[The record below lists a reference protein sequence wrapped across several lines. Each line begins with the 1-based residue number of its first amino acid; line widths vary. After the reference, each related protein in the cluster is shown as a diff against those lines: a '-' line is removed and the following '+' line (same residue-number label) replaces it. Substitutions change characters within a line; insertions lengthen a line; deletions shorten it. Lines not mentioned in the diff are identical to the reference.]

1 MKTIIALSYIFCLA
15 FSQDLSGSNNNNT
28 ATLCLGHH
36 AVPNGTLVKTITDDQ
51 IEVTNATELVQSS
64 STGKICNNPHRIL
77 DGRDC
82 TLIDALLGDPHC
94 DVFQDVTW
102 DLFVE
107 RSNALSNCYPYD
119 VPDYASLRSL
129 VASSGTLEFITEGF
143 TWTGVTQNGGSG
155 ACKRGPANG
164 FFSRLNWLTKSGSA
178 YPVLNVTM
186 PNNDNFDKLYIWGV
200 HHPSTNQE
208 QTNLYVQASGRVT
221 VSTRRS
227 QQTIIPNIGSRPW
240 VRGQSGRISI
250 YWTVVKP
257 GDVLVINSNG
267 NLIAPRGYFKMRA
280 GKSSIMRSDAP
291 IDTCIS
297 ECITPNGSIP
307 NDKPFQNVNK
317 ITYGAC
323 PKYVKQNTLKLATGM
338 RNVPEKQARGLFGAI
353 AGFIENGWEG
363 MIDGWYGFRHQ
374 NSEGTGQAADL
385 KSTQAAI
392 DQINGKL
399 NRVIEKTNEK
409 FHQIEKEFSE
419 VEGRI
424 QDLEKYVEDTKIDLW
439 SYNAELLVALE
450 NQHTID
456 LTDSEMNKLFEK
468 TRRQLREN
476 AEDMGNG
483 CFKIYHKCDNACID
497 SIRNG
502 TYDHDIYRDEA
513 LNNRFQIKGVELKSG
528 YKDWILWISFA
539 ISCFLLCVVLLG
551 FIMWAC
557 QRGNIRCNICI

>member
-1 MKTIIALSYIFCLA
+1 MKTIIAFSCILGLIFAQKLP
-15 FSQDLSGSNNNNT
+15 GSDNSM

-64 STGKICNNPHRIL
+64 STGRICNSPHQIL
-77 DGRDC
+77 DGKNC

-94 DVFQDVTW
+94 DDFQNKKW

-107 RSNALSNCYPYD
+107 RSTAYSNCYPYY
-119 VPDYASLRSL
+119 VPDYATLRSL
-129 VASSGTLEFITEGF
+129 IAASGNLEFTQESF
-143 TWTGVTQNGGSG
+143 NWTGVAQDGSSY
-155 ACKRGPANG
+155 ACRRGSVNS
-164 FFSRLNWLTKSGSA
+164 FFSRLNWLYNLNYK
-178 YPVLNVTM
+178 YPEQNVTM
-186 PNNDNFDKLYIWGV
+186 PNNDKFDKLYIWGV
-200 HHPSTNQE
+200 HHPGTDKD
-208 QTNLYVQASGRVT
+208 QTNLYVQASGRVI
-221 VSTRRS
+221 VSTKRS
-227 QQTIIPNIGSRPW
+227 QQTVIPNIGSRPW
-240 VRGQSGRISI
+240 VRGVSSIISI
-250 YWTVVKP
+250 YWTIVKP
-257 GDVLVINSNG
+257 GDMLLINSTG
-267 NLIAPRGYFKMRA
+267 NLIAPRGYFKIQS
-280 GKSSIMRSDAP
+280 GKSSIMRSDAH
-291 IDTCIS
+291 IDECNS
-297 ECITPNGSIP
+297 ECVTPNGSIP

-323 PKYVKQNTLKLATGM
+323 PRYIKQNTLKLATGM
-338 RNVPEKQARGLFGAI
+338 RNVPEKQTRGIFGAI

-363 MIDGWYGFRHQ
+363 MVDGWYGFRHQ

-392 DQINGKL
+392 NQITGKL
-399 NRVIEKTNEK
+399 NRVIKKTNEK

-456 LTDSEMNKLFEK
+456 LTDSEMSKLFER

-483 CFKIYHKCDNACID
+483 CFKIYHKCDNTCIG

-502 TYDHDIYRDEA
+502 TYDHDIYRNEA
-513 LNNRFQIKGVELKSG
+513 LNNRFQIKGVQLKSG

-557 QRGNIRCNICI
+557 QKGNIRCNICI

>member
-1 MKTIIALSYIFCLA
+1 MKTIITFSCILCLIFAQKLP
-15 FSQDLSGSNNNNT
+15 GSDNSM

-64 STGKICNNPHRIL
+64 STGRICNSPHQIL
-77 DGRDC
+77 DGKNC

-94 DVFQDVTW
+94 DDFQNKKW

-107 RSNALSNCYPYD
+107 RSTAYSNCYPYY
-119 VPDYASLRSL
+119 VPDYATLRSL
-129 VASSGTLEFITEGF
+129 IASSGNLEFTQESFNWTE
-143 TWTGVTQNGGSG
+143 VAQDGSSY
-155 ACKRGPANG
+155 ACRRGSVNS
-164 FFSRLNWLTKSGSA
+164 FFSRLNWLYNLNYK
-178 YPVLNVTM
+178 YPEQNVTM
-186 PNNDNFDKLYIWGV
+186 PNNDKFDKLYIWGV
-200 HHPSTNQE
+200 HHPGTDKD
-208 QTNLYVQASGRVT
+208 QTNLYVQASGRVI
-221 VSTRRS
+221 VSTKRS
-227 QQTIIPNIGSRPW
+227 QQTVIPNIGSRPW
-240 VRGQSGRISI
+240 VRGVSSIISI
-250 YWTVVKP
+250 YWTIVKP
-257 GDVLVINSNG
+257 GDILLINSTG
-267 NLIAPRGYFKMRA
+267 NLIAPRGYFKIQS
-280 GKSSIMRSDAP
+280 GKSSIMRSDAH
-291 IDTCIS
+291 IDECNS

-323 PKYVKQNTLKLATGM
+323 PRYVKQNTLKLATGM
-338 RNVPEKQARGLFGAI
+338 RNVPEKQTRGIFGAI

-363 MIDGWYGFRHQ
+363 MVDGWYGFRHQ

-392 DQINGKL
+392 NQITGKL
-399 NRVIEKTNEK
+399 NRVIKKTNEK

-456 LTDSEMNKLFEK
+456 LTDSEMSKLFER

-483 CFKIYHKCDNACID
+483 CFKIYHKCDNACIG

-502 TYDHDIYRDEA
+502 TYDHDIYRNEA
-513 LNNRFQIKGVELKSG
+513 LNNRFQIKGVQLKSG

-557 QRGNIRCNICI
+557 QKGNIRCNICI

>member
-1 MKTIIALSYIFCLA
+1 MKTIIAFSCILCLIFAQKLP
-15 FSQDLSGSNNNNT
+15 GSDNST

-64 STGKICNNPHRIL
+64 STGRICNSPHQIL
-77 DGRDC
+77 DGKNC
-82 TLIDALLGDPHC
+82 TLIDALLGDPNC
-94 DVFQDVTW
+94 DEFQNKEW

-107 RSNALSNCYPYD
+107 RSTAYSNCYPYY

-129 VASSGTLEFITEGF
+129 IASSGTLKF
-143 TWTGVTQNGGSG
+143 TPESFNWTGVAQDGSSY
-155 ACKRGPANG
+155 ACRRKSVNS
-164 FFSRLNWLTKSGSA
+164 FFSRLNWLYNLNYK
-178 YPVLNVTM
+178 YPALNVTM
-186 PNNDNFDKLYIWGV
+186 PNNGKFDKLYIWGV
-200 HHPSTNQE
+200 HHPGTDKD
-208 QTNLYVQASGRVT
+208 QTNLYIQASGRVT
-221 VSTRRS
+221 VSTKRS

-240 VRGQSGRISI
+240 VRGVSSIISI
-250 YWTVVKP
+250 YWTIVKP
-257 GDVLVINSNG
+257 GDILLINSTG
-267 NLIAPRGYFKMRA
+267 NLIAPRGYFKIQS

-291 IDTCIS
+291 IGNCNS

-307 NDKPFQNVNK
+307 NDKPFQNVNR

-323 PKYVKQNTLKLATGM
+323 PRYVKQNTLKLATGM
-338 RNVPEKQARGLFGAI
+338 RNVPEKQTRGIFGAI

-363 MIDGWYGFRHQ
+363 MVDGWYGFRHQ
-374 NSEGTGQAADL
+374 NAEGTGQAADI

-392 DQINGKL
+392 NQITGKL
-399 NRVIEKTNEK
+399 NRVIKKTNEK

-424 QDLEKYVEDTKIDLW
+424 QDLEKYVEDTKVDLW

-456 LTDSEMNKLFEK
+456 LTDSEMNKLFER
-468 TRRQLREN
+468 TRKQLREN

-483 CFKIYHKCDNACID
+483 CFKIYHKCDNACIG

-502 TYDHDIYRDEA
+502 TYDHDVYRDEA
-513 LNNRFQIKGVELKSG
+513 LNNRFQIKGIQLKSG

-557 QRGNIRCNICI
+557 QKGNIRCNICI

>member
-1 MKTIIALSYIFCLA
+1 MKTIIAFSCILCLIFAQKLP
-15 FSQDLSGSNNNNT
+15 GSDNSM

-64 STGKICNNPHRIL
+64 STGRICNSPHQIL
-77 DGRDC
+77 DGKNC

-94 DVFQDVTW
+94 DDFQNKKW

-107 RSNALSNCYPYD
+107 RSTAYSNCYPYY
-119 VPDYASLRSL
+119 VPDYATLRSL
-129 VASSGTLEFITEGF
+129 VASSGNLEFTQESF
-143 TWTGVTQNGGSG
+143 NWTGVAQDGSSY
-155 ACKRGPANG
+155 ACRRGSVNS
-164 FFSRLNWLTKSGSA
+164 FFSRLNWLYNLNYK
-178 YPVLNVTM
+178 YPEQNVTM
-186 PNNDNFDKLYIWGV
+186 PNNDKFDKLYIWGV
-200 HHPSTNQE
+200 HHPGTDKD
-208 QTNLYVQASGRVT
+208 QTNLYVQASGRVI
-221 VSTRRS
+221 VSTKRS
-227 QQTIIPNIGSRPW
+227 QQTVIPNIGSRPW
-240 VRGQSGRISI
+240 VRGVSSIISI
-250 YWTVVKP
+250 YWTIVKP
-257 GDVLVINSNG
+257 GDILLINSTG
-267 NLIAPRGYFKMRA
+267 NLIAPRGYFKIQS
-280 GKSSIMRSDAP
+280 GKSSIMRSDAH
-291 IDTCIS
+291 IDECNS
-297 ECITPNGSIP
+297 ECITPNGSIS

-323 PKYVKQNTLKLATGM
+323 PRYVKQNTLKLATGM
-338 RNVPEKQARGLFGAI
+338 RNVPEKQTRGIFGAI

-363 MIDGWYGFRHQ
+363 MVDGWYGFRHQ

-385 KSTQAAI
+385 ISTQAAI
-392 DQINGKL
+392 NQITGKL
-399 NRVIEKTNEK
+399 NRVIKKTNEK

-456 LTDSEMNKLFEK
+456 LTDSEMSKLFER

-483 CFKIYHKCDNACID
+483 CFKIYHKCDNACIG

-502 TYDHDIYRDEA
+502 TYDHDIYRNEA
-513 LNNRFQIKGVELKSG
+513 LTNRFQIKGVQLKSG

-557 QRGNIRCNICI
+557 QKGNIRCNICI

>member
-1 MKTIIALSYIFCLA
+1 MKTIIAFSCILCLIFAQKLP
-15 FSQDLSGSNNNNT
+15 GSDNSM

-36 AVPNGTLVKTITDDQ
+36 AVSNGTLVKTITDDQ

-64 STGKICNNPHRIL
+64 STGRICNSPHQIL
-77 DGRDC
+77 DGKNC

-94 DVFQDVTW
+94 DDFQNKKW

-107 RSNALSNCYPYD
+107 RSTAYSSCYPYY
-119 VPDYASLRSL
+119 VPDYATLRSL
-129 VASSGTLEFITEGF
+129 VASSGNLEFTQESF
-143 TWTGVTQNGGSG
+143 NWTGITQDGSSQACRRGSG
-155 ACKRGPANG
+155 NS
-164 FFSRLNWLTKSGSA
+164 FFSRLNWLHKLNYK
-178 YPVLNVTM
+178 YPEQNVTM
-186 PNNDNFDKLYIWGV
+186 PNNDKFDKLYIWGV
-200 HHPSTNQE
+200 HHPGTDSD
-208 QTNLYVQASGRVT
+208 QTSLYVQASGRVI
-221 VSTRRS
+221 VSTKRS
-227 QQTIIPNIGSRPW
+227 QQTVTPNIGSRPW
-240 VRGQSGRISI
+240 VRGVSSIISI
-250 YWTVVKP
+250 YWTIVKP
-257 GDVLVINSNG
+257 GDILLINSTG
-267 NLIAPRGYFKMRA
+267 NLIAPRGYFKIQN
-280 GKSSIMRSDAP
+280 GKSSIMRSDAH
-291 IDTCIS
+291 IDECNS
-297 ECITPNGSIP
+297 ECITPNGSIS

-323 PKYVKQNTLKLATGM
+323 PRYIKQNTLKLATGM
-338 RNVPEKQARGLFGAI
+338 RNVPEKQNRGIFGAI

-392 DQINGKL
+392 NQITGKL
-399 NRVIEKTNEK
+399 NRVIKKTNEK

-456 LTDSEMNKLFEK
+456 LTDSEMSKLFER

-483 CFKIYHKCDNACID
+483 CFKIYHKCDNACIG

-502 TYDHDIYRDEA
+502 TYDHDIYRNEA
-513 LNNRFQIKGVELKSG
+513 LNNRFQIKGVQLKSG

-557 QRGNIRCNICI
+557 QKGNIRCNICI

>member
-1 MKTIIALSYIFCLA
+1 MKTIIAFSCILCLIIA
-15 FSQDLSGSNNNNT
+15 QKLPGSDNSM

-64 STGKICNNPHRIL
+64 STGRICNSPHQIL
-77 DGRDC
+77 DGKDC

-94 DVFQDVTW
+94 DDFQNKEW

-107 RSNALSNCYPYD
+107 RSTAYSSCYPYY
-119 VPDYASLRSL
+119 VPDYATLRSL
-129 VASSGTLEFITEGF
+129 VASSGNLEFTQEVF
-143 TWTGVTQNGGSG
+143 NWTGVAQDGSSYS
-155 ACKRGPANG
+155 CRRGSVNS
-164 FFSRLNWLTKSGSA
+164 FFSRLNWLYHLNYK
-178 YPVLNVTM
+178 YPEQNVTM
-186 PNNDNFDKLYIWGV
+186 PNNEKFDKLYIWGV
-200 HHPSTNQE
+200 HHPGTDKD
-208 QTNLYVQASGRVT
+208 QTNLYVQASGRVI

-227 QQTIIPNIGSRPW
+227 QQTVIPNIGSRPW
-240 VRGQSGRISI
+240 VRGVSSIISI
-250 YWTVVKP
+250 YWTIVKP
-257 GDVLVINSNG
+257 GDILLINSTG
-267 NLIAPRGYFKMRA
+267 NLIAPRGYFKIQS
-280 GKSSIMRSDAP
+280 GKSSIMRSDAH
-291 IDTCIS
+291 IDECNS
-297 ECITPNGSIP
+297 ECITPNGSIS

-323 PKYVKQNTLKLATGM
+323 PRYVKQNTLKLATGM
-338 RNVPEKQARGLFGAI
+338 RNVPEKQTRGIFGAI

-363 MIDGWYGFRHQ
+363 MVDGWYGFRHQ

-392 DQINGKL
+392 NQITGKL
-399 NRVIEKTNEK
+399 NRVIKKTNEK

-456 LTDSEMNKLFEK
+456 LTDSEMNKLFER

-483 CFKIYHKCDNACID
+483 CFKIYHKCDNACIG

-502 TYDHDIYRDEA
+502 TYDHDIYRNEA
-513 LNNRFQIKGVELKSG
+513 LNNRFQVKGVQLKSG

-539 ISCFLLCVVLLG
+539 ISCLLLCVVLLG

-557 QRGNIRCNICI
+557 QKGNIRCNICI

>member
-1 MKTIIALSYIFCLA
+1 MKTIIA
-15 FSQDLSGSNNNNT
+15 FSCILCQISAQKLPGSDNSM

-51 IEVTNATELVQSS
+51 IEVTNATELVQST
-64 STGKICNNPHRIL
+64 STGEICNSPYQIL
-77 DGRDC
+77 DGKNC

-94 DVFQDVTW
+94 DDFQNKKW

-107 RSNALSNCYPYD
+107 RSTAYSNCYPYY

-129 VASSGTLEFITEGF
+129 VASSGTLEFTQESF
-143 TWTGVTQNGGSG
+143 NWTGVAQDGSSYS
-155 ACKRGPANG
+155 CRRESDNS
-164 FFSRLNWLTKSGSA
+164 FFSRLNWLYNLNYK
-178 YPVLNVTM
+178 YPALNVTM

-200 HHPSTNQE
+200 HHPGTDKD
-208 QTNLYVQASGRVT
+208 QTNLYIQASGRVT
-221 VSTRRS
+221 VSTKRS
-227 QQTIIPNIGSRPW
+227 QQTVIPNIGSRPW
-240 VRGQSGRISI
+240 VRGVSSIISI
-250 YWTVVKP
+250 YWTIVKP
-257 GDVLVINSNG
+257 GDILLINSTG
-267 NLIAPRGYFKMRA
+267 NLIAPRGYFKIQS

-291 IDTCIS
+291 IGNCNS

-307 NDKPFQNVNK
+307 NDKPFQNVNR

-323 PKYVKQNTLKLATGM
+323 PRYVKQNTLKLATGM
-338 RNVPEKQARGLFGAI
+338 RNVPEKQTRGIFGAI

-363 MIDGWYGFRHQ
+363 MVDGWYGFRHQ

-392 DQINGKL
+392 NQITGKL
-399 NRVIEKTNEK
+399 NRVIKKTNEK

-456 LTDSEMNKLFEK
+456 LTDSEMNKLFER
-468 TRRQLREN
+468 TRKQLREN

-483 CFKIYHKCDNACID
+483 CFKIYHKCDNACIG

-502 TYDHDIYRDEA
+502 TYDHDVYRDEA
-513 LNNRFQIKGVELKSG
+513 LNNRFQIKGVQLKLG

-539 ISCFLLCVVLLG
+539 ISCFLLCAVLLG

-557 QRGNIRCNICI
+557 QKGNIRCNICV

>member
-1 MKTIIALSYIFCLA
+1 MKTIIAFSCILCLIFAQKLP
-15 FSQDLSGSNNNNT
+15 GSDNSM

-64 STGKICNNPHRIL
+64 STGRICNSPHQIL
-77 DGRDC
+77 DGKNC

-94 DVFQDVTW
+94 DDFQNKEW

-107 RSNALSNCYPYD
+107 RSTAYSNCYPYY
-119 VPDYASLRSL
+119 VPDYATLRSL
-129 VASSGTLEFITEGF
+129 VASSGNLEFTQESF
-143 TWTGVTQNGGSG
+143 NWTGVAQDGSSY
-155 ACKRGPANG
+155 ACRRGSVNS
-164 FFSRLNWLTKSGSA
+164 FFSRLNWLYNLNYK
-178 YPVLNVTM
+178 YPEQNVTM
-186 PNNDNFDKLYIWGV
+186 PNNDKFDKLYIWGV
-200 HHPSTNQE
+200 HHPVTDKD
-208 QTNLYVQASGRVT
+208 QTKLYVQASGRVI
-221 VSTRRS
+221 VSTKRS
-227 QQTIIPNIGSRPW
+227 QQTVIPNIGSRPW
-240 VRGQSGRISI
+240 VRGVSSIISI
-250 YWTVVKP
+250 YWTIVKP
-257 GDVLVINSNG
+257 GDILLIKSTG
-267 NLIAPRGYFKMRA
+267 NLIAPRGYFKIQS
-280 GKSSIMRSDAP
+280 GKSSIMRSDAH
-291 IDTCIS
+291 IDECNS
-297 ECITPNGSIP
+297 ECITPNGSIS

-323 PKYVKQNTLKLATGM
+323 PRYVKQNTLKLATGM
-338 RNVPEKQARGLFGAI
+338 RNVPEKQTRGIFGAI

-363 MIDGWYGFRHQ
+363 MVDGWYGFRHQ

-392 DQINGKL
+392 NQITGKL
-399 NRVIEKTNEK
+399 NRVIKKTNEK

-456 LTDSEMNKLFEK
+456 LTDSEMSKLFER

-483 CFKIYHKCDNACID
+483 CFKIYHKCDNACIG

-502 TYDHDIYRDEA
+502 TYDHDIYRNEA
-513 LNNRFQIKGVELKSG
+513 LNNRFQIKGVQLKSG

-557 QRGNIRCNICI
+557 QKGNIRCNICI

>member
-1 MKTIIALSYIFCLA
+1 MKTIIAFSCILCLIFAQKLPGGDN
-15 FSQDLSGSNNNNT
+15 SM

-64 STGKICNNPHRIL
+64 STGRICNSPHQIL
-77 DGRDC
+77 DGKNC

-94 DVFQDVTW
+94 DEFQNKKW

-107 RSNALSNCYPYD
+107 RSTAYSNCYPYY
-119 VPDYASLRSL
+119 VPDYATLRSL
-129 VASSGTLEFITEGF
+129 VASSGNLEFTQESF
-143 TWTGVTQNGGSG
+143 NWTGIAQDGSSY
-155 ACKRGPANG
+155 ACKRGSGNS
-164 FFSRLNWLTKSGSA
+164 FFSRLNWLYKLNYK
-178 YPVLNVTM
+178 YPEQNVTM
-186 PNNDNFDKLYIWGV
+186 PNNDKFDKLYIWGV
-200 HHPSTNQE
+200 HHPGTDSD
-208 QTNLYVQASGRVT
+208 QTSLYVQASGKVI
-221 VSTRRS
+221 VSTKRS
-227 QQTIIPNIGSRPW
+227 QQTVIPNIGSRPW
-240 VRGQSGRISI
+240 VRGVSSIISI
-250 YWTVVKP
+250 YWTIVKP
-257 GDVLVINSNG
+257 GDILLINSTG
-267 NLIAPRGYFKMRA
+267 NLIAPRGYFKIQN
-280 GKSSIMRSDAP
+280 GKSSIMRSDAH
-291 IDTCIS
+291 IDECNS
-297 ECITPNGSIP
+297 ECITPNGSIS

-323 PKYVKQNTLKLATGM
+323 PRYIKQNTLKLATGM
-338 RNVPEKQARGLFGAI
+338 RNVPEKQTRGIFGAI

-392 DQINGKL
+392 NQITGKL
-399 NRVIEKTNEK
+399 NRVIKKTNEK

-424 QDLEKYVEDTKIDLW
+424 QDLEKYVEDTKIDIW

-456 LTDSEMNKLFEK
+456 LTDSEMNKLFER

-483 CFKIYHKCDNACID
+483 CFKIYHKCDNACIG

-502 TYDHDIYRDEA
+502 TYDHDIYRNEA
-513 LNNRFQIKGVELKSG
+513 LNNRFQITGVQLKSG

-557 QRGNIRCNICI
+557 QKGNIRCNICI

>member
-1 MKTIIALSYIFCLA
+1 MKTIIAFSCILCLIFAQKLP
-15 FSQDLSGSNNNNT
+15 GSDNSM

-64 STGKICNNPHRIL
+64 SIGRICNSPHQIL
-77 DGRDC
+77 DGKNC

-94 DVFQDVTW
+94 DDFQNKKW

-107 RSNALSNCYPYD
+107 RSTAYSNCYPYY
-119 VPDYASLRSL
+119 VPDYATLRSL
-129 VASSGTLEFITEGF
+129 IASSGNLEFTQESF
-143 TWTGVTQNGGSG
+143 NWTGVAQDGSSY
-155 ACKRGPANG
+155 ACRRGSVNS
-164 FFSRLNWLTKSGSA
+164 FFSRLNWLYNLNYK
-178 YPVLNVTM
+178 YPEQNVAM
-186 PNNDNFDKLYIWGV
+186 PNNDKFDKLYIWGV
-200 HHPSTNQE
+200 HHPGTGKD
-208 QTNLYVQASGRVT
+208 QTNLYVQASGRVI

-227 QQTIIPNIGSRPW
+227 QQTVIPNIGSRPW
-240 VRGQSGRISI
+240 VRGVSSIISI
-250 YWTVVKP
+250 YWTIVKP
-257 GDVLVINSNG
+257 GDILLINSTG
-267 NLIAPRGYFKMRA
+267 NLIAPRGYFKILS
-280 GKSSIMRSDAP
+280 GKSSIMRSDAH
-291 IDTCIS
+291 IDECNS
-297 ECITPNGSIP
+297 ECITPNGSIS

-323 PKYVKQNTLKLATGM
+323 PRYVKQNTLKLATGM
-338 RNVPEKQARGLFGAI
+338 RNVPEKQTRGIFGAI

-363 MIDGWYGFRHQ
+363 MVDGWYGFRHQ

-392 DQINGKL
+392 NQITGKL
-399 NRVIEKTNEK
+399 NRVIKKTNEK

-456 LTDSEMNKLFEK
+456 LTDSEMSKLFER

-483 CFKIYHKCDNACID
+483 CFKIYHKCDNACIG

-502 TYDHDIYRDEA
+502 TYDHDIYRNEA
-513 LNNRFQIKGVELKSG
+513 LNNRFQIKGVQLKSG

-557 QRGNIRCNICI
+557 QKGNIRCNICI

>member
-1 MKTIIALSYIFCLA
+1 MKTIIAFSCILCLIIA
-15 FSQDLSGSNNNNT
+15 KKLPGSDNSM

-64 STGKICNNPHRIL
+64 STGKICNSPHQVL
-77 DGRDC
+77 DGKNC

-94 DVFQDVTW
+94 DDFQNKEW

-107 RSNALSNCYPYD
+107 RSTAYSSCYPYH
-119 VPDYASLRSL
+119 VPDYTTLRSL
-129 VASSGTLEFITEGF
+129 VASSGNLKF
-143 TWTGVTQNGGSG
+143 TQEIFNWTGVAQDGSSYS
-155 ACKRGPANG
+155 CRRGSVNS
-164 FFSRLNWLTKSGSA
+164 FFSRLNWLYHLNYK
-178 YPVLNVTM
+178 YPEQNVTM
-186 PNNDNFDKLYIWGV
+186 PNNDKFDKLYIWGV
-200 HHPSTNQE
+200 HHPGTDKD
-208 QTNLYVQASGRVT
+208 QTNLYVQASGRVI
-221 VSTRRS
+221 VSTRGS
-227 QQTIIPNIGSRPW
+227 QQIVIPNIGSRPW
-240 VRGQSGRISI
+240 VRGVSSIISI
-250 YWTVVKP
+250 YWTIVRP
-257 GDVLVINSNG
+257 GDILLINSTG
-267 NLIAPRGYFKMRA
+267 NLIAPRGYFRIQS
-280 GKSSIMRSDAP
+280 GKSSIMRSDAH
-291 IDTCIS
+291 IDECNS
-297 ECITPNGSIP
+297 ECITPNGSISS
-307 NDKPFQNVNK
+307 DKPFQNVNK

-323 PKYVKQNTLKLATGM
+323 PRYVKQSTLKLATGM
-338 RNVPEKQARGLFGAI
+338 RNVPEKQTRGIFGAI

-363 MIDGWYGFRHQ
+363 MVDGWYGFRHQ

-385 KSTQAAI
+385 ESTQAAI
-392 DQINGKL
+392 NQITGKL
-399 NRVIEKTNEK
+399 NRVIKKTNEK

-456 LTDSEMNKLFEK
+456 LTDSEMNKLFER

-483 CFKIYHKCDNACID
+483 CFKIYHKCDNACIG

-502 TYDHDIYRDEA
+502 TYDHDIYRNEA
-513 LNNRFQIKGVELKSG
+513 LNNRFQVKGVQLRSG

-557 QRGNIRCNICI
+557 QKGNIRCNICI

>member
-1 MKTIIALSYIFCLA
+1 MKTIIAFSCILNLIFAQKLPGRDN
-15 FSQDLSGSNNNNT
+15 SM

-36 AVPNGTLVKTITDDQ
+36 AVPNGTLVKTITDEQ
-51 IEVTNATELVQSS
+51 IEVTNATELVQIS
-64 STGKICNNPHRIL
+64 STGRICNSPHQIL
-77 DGRDC
+77 DGKNC

-94 DVFQDVTW
+94 DDFQNKEW

-107 RSNALSNCYPYD
+107 RSTAYSNCYPYY

-129 VASSGTLEFITEGF
+129 VASSGTLEFIQERF
-143 TWTGVTQNGGSG
+143 NWTGVAQDGSSS
-155 ACKRGPANG
+155 ACKRRSDKS
-164 FFSRLNWLTKSGSA
+164 FFSRLNWLHHLNHK
-178 YPVLNVTM
+178 YPALNVTM
-186 PNNDNFDKLYIWGV
+186 PNNDKFNKLYIWGV
-200 HHPSTNQE
+200 HHPSTDGD
-208 QTNLYVQASGRVT
+208 QTALYVQASGRVA
-221 VSTRRS
+221 VSTQGS
-227 QQTIIPNIGSRPW
+227 QQTVVPSIGSRPW
-240 VRGQSGRISI
+240 VRGVSSIISI
-250 YWTVVKP
+250 HWTIVKP
-257 GDVLVINSNG
+257 GDILLINSTG
-267 NLIAPRGYFKMRA
+267 NLIAPRGYFKLQS

-291 IDTCIS
+291 IGNCNS

-307 NDKPFQNVNK
+307 NDRPFQNVNRV
-317 ITYGAC
+317 TYGAC
-323 PKYVKQNTLKLATGM
+323 PRYVKQNTLKLATGM
-338 RNVPEKQARGLFGAI
+338 RNVPEKRTRGIFGAI

-363 MIDGWYGFRHQ
+363 MVDGWYGFRHQ

-392 DQINGKL
+392 NQINGKL
-399 NRVIEKTNEK
+399 NRVIKKTNEK

-439 SYNAELLVALE
+439 SYNAEILVALE

-456 LTDSEMNKLFEK
+456 LTDSEMNKLFER
-468 TRRQLREN
+468 TRKLLREN

-483 CFKIYHKCDNACID
+483 CFKIYHKCDNVCIG

-502 TYDHDIYRDEA
+502 TYDHDVYRDEA
-513 LNNRFQIKGVELKSG
+513 LNNRFQIKGVQLKSG
-528 YKDWILWISFA
+528 YKDWIIWISFA

-557 QRGNIRCNICI
+557 QKGNIRCNICI

>member
-1 MKTIIALSYIFCLA
+1 MKTIIAFSCILCLIFAQKLP
-15 FSQDLSGSNNNNT
+15 GSDNSM

-64 STGKICNNPHRIL
+64 STGRICNSPHQIL
-77 DGRDC
+77 DGKNC

-94 DVFQDVTW
+94 DDFQNKKW

-107 RSNALSNCYPYD
+107 RSTAYSNCYPYY
-119 VPDYASLRSL
+119 VPDYATLRSL
-129 VASSGTLEFITEGF
+129 VASSGNLEFTQESF
-143 TWTGVTQNGGSG
+143 NWTGVAQDGSSYS
-155 ACKRGPANG
+155 CRRGSVNS
-164 FFSRLNWLTKSGSA
+164 FFSRLNWLYNLNYK
-178 YPVLNVTM
+178 YPEQNVTM
-186 PNNDNFDKLYIWGV
+186 PNNDKFDKLYIWGV
-200 HHPSTNQE
+200 HHPGTDKD
-208 QTNLYVQASGRVT
+208 QTNLYVQASGRVI
-221 VSTRRS
+221 VSTKRS
-227 QQTIIPNIGSRPW
+227 QQTVIPNIGYRPW
-240 VRGQSGRISI
+240 VRGVSSIISI
-250 YWTVVKP
+250 YWTIVKP
-257 GDVLVINSNG
+257 GDIFLINSTG
-267 NLIAPRGYFKMRA
+267 NLIAPRGYFKIQS
-280 GKSSIMRSDAP
+280 GKSSIMRSDAH
-291 IDTCIS
+291 IDECNS
-297 ECITPNGSIP
+297 ECITPNGSIS

-323 PKYVKQNTLKLATGM
+323 PRYVKQNTLKLATGM
-338 RNVPEKQARGLFGAI
+338 RNVPEKQTRGIFGAI

-363 MIDGWYGFRHQ
+363 MVDGWYGFRHQ

-392 DQINGKL
+392 NQITGKL
-399 NRVIEKTNEK
+399 NRVIKKTNEK

-456 LTDSEMNKLFEK
+456 LTDSEMNKLFER

-483 CFKIYHKCDNACID
+483 CFKIYHKCDNACIG

-502 TYDHDIYRDEA
+502 TYDHDIYRNEA
-513 LNNRFQIKGVELKSG
+513 LNNRFHIKGVQLKSG
-528 YKDWILWISFA
+528 YKDWVLWISFA

-557 QRGNIRCNICI
+557 QKGNIRCNICI

>member
-1 MKTIIALSYIFCLA
+1 MKTIIAFSCILCLINA
-15 FSQDLSGSNNNNT
+15 QKLPGNDNSM

-64 STGKICNNPHRIL
+64 STGRICNSPHQIL
-77 DGRDC
+77 DGKNC

-94 DVFQDVTW
+94 DDFQNKEW

-107 RSNALSNCYPYD
+107 RSTAYSSCYPYY
-119 VPDYASLRSL
+119 VPDYATLRTL
-129 VASSGTLEFITEGF
+129 VASSGNLEFTQEIF
-143 TWTGVTQNGGSG
+143 NWTGVAQDGSSYS
-155 ACKRGPANG
+155 CRRGSVNS
-164 FFSRLNWLTKSGSA
+164 FFSRLNWLYHLNYK
-178 YPVLNVTM
+178 YPEQNVTM
-186 PNNDNFDKLYIWGV
+186 PNNEKFDKLYIWGV
-200 HHPSTNQE
+200 HHPGTDKD
-208 QTNLYVQASGRVT
+208 QTNLYIQASGRAI

-227 QQTIIPNIGSRPW
+227 QQTVIPNIGSRPW
-240 VRGQSGRISI
+240 VRGVSSIISI
-250 YWTVVKP
+250 YWTIVKP
-257 GDVLVINSNG
+257 GDILLINSTG
-267 NLIAPRGYFKMRA
+267 NLIAPRGYFKIQS
-280 GKSSIMRSDAP
+280 GKSSIMRSDAH
-291 IDTCIS
+291 IDECNS

-323 PKYVKQNTLKLATGM
+323 PRYVKQNTLKLATGM
-338 RNVPEKQARGLFGAI
+338 RNVPEKQTRGIFGAI

-363 MIDGWYGFRHQ
+363 MVDGWYGFRHQ

-392 DQINGKL
+392 NQITGKL
-399 NRVIEKTNEK
+399 NRVIKKTNEK

-456 LTDSEMNKLFEK
+456 LTDSEMNKLFER

-483 CFKIYHKCDNACID
+483 CFKIYHKCDNACIG

-502 TYDHDIYRDEA
+502 TYDHDIYRNEA
-513 LNNRFQIKGVELKSG
+513 LNNRFQVKGVQLKSG

-539 ISCFLLCVVLLG
+539 ISCLLLCVVLLG

-557 QRGNIRCNICI
+557 QKGNIRCNICI

>member
-1 MKTIIALSYIFCLA
+1 MKTIIAFSCILCMIFAQKLP
-15 FSQDLSGSNNNNT
+15 GSDNSM

-64 STGKICNNPHRIL
+64 STGGICNSPHQIL
-77 DGRDC
+77 DGKNC

-94 DVFQDVTW
+94 DDFQNKEW

-107 RSNALSNCYPYD
+107 RSTAYSNCYPYY

-129 VASSGTLEFITEGF
+129 VASSGTLEFTQESF
-143 TWTGVTQNGGSG
+143 NWTGVAQNGSSRSCRRGSD
-155 ACKRGPANG
+155 NS
-164 FFSRLNWLTKSGSA
+164 FFSRLNWLYHLGHK
-178 YPVLNVTM
+178 YPTLNVTM

-200 HHPSTNQE
+200 HHPGTDKD
-208 QTNLYVQASGRVT
+208 QTSLYVQASGRVI
-221 VSTRRS
+221 VSTKRS
-227 QQTIIPNIGSRPW
+227 QQTVIPNIGSKPW
-240 VRGQSGRISI
+240 VRGVSSIISI
-250 YWTVVKP
+250 YWTIVKP
-257 GDVLVINSNG
+257 GDILLINSTG
-267 NLIAPRGYFKMRA
+267 NLIAPRGYFKIQS
-280 GKSSIMRSDAP
+280 GKSSIMRSDAS
-291 IDTCIS
+291 IDNCNS

-307 NDKPFQNVNK
+307 NDKPFQNVNR

-323 PKYVKQNTLKLATGM
+323 PRYVKQNTLKLATGM
-338 RNVPEKQARGLFGAI
+338 RNVPEKQTRGIFGAI

-363 MIDGWYGFRHQ
+363 MVDGWYGFRHQ

-392 DQINGKL
+392 NQITGKL
-399 NRVIEKTNEK
+399 NRVIKKTNEK

-456 LTDSEMNKLFEK
+456 LTDSEMNKLFER
-468 TRRQLREN
+468 TRKQLREN

-483 CFKIYHKCDNACID
+483 CFKIYHKCDNACIG

-502 TYDHDIYRDEA
+502 TYDHDVYRDEA
-513 LNNRFQIKGVELKSG
+513 LNNRFQIKGVQLKSG

-557 QRGNIRCNICI
+557 QKGNSRCNIHG

>member
-1 MKTIIALSYIFCLA
+1 MKTIIAFSCISCLILA
-15 FSQDLSGSNNNNT
+15 QKLPESDNSM

-36 AVPNGTLVKTITDDQ
+36 AVSNGTLVKTITDDQ
-51 IEVTNATELVQSS
+51 IEVTNATELVQNS
-64 STGKICNNPHRIL
+64 STDRICNSPHRIL
-77 DGRDC
+77 DGKNC

-94 DVFQDVTW
+94 DDFQNKEW

-107 RSNALSNCYPYD
+107 RRTAYSDCYPYY

-129 VASSGTLEFITEGF
+129 AASSGTLEFTQESF
-143 TWTGVTQNGGSG
+143 NWTGVKQDGSSYS
-155 ACKRGPANG
+155 CKRGSVNS
-164 FFSRLNWLTKSGSA
+164 FFSRLNWLHQLDYK
-178 YPVLNVTM
+178 YPALNVTM
-186 PNNDNFDKLYIWGV
+186 PNNDKFDKLYIWGI
-200 HHPSTNQE
+200 HHPGTDRD
-208 QTNLYVQASGRVT
+208 QTSLYVQASGRVI
-221 VSTRRS
+221 VSTQRS
-227 QQTIIPNIGSRPW
+227 QQTVISNVGSRPW
-240 VRGQSGRISI
+240 VRGVSGIISI
-250 YWTVVKP
+250 YWTIVKP
-257 GDVLVINSNG
+257 GDILSINSTG
-267 NLIAPRGYFKMRA
+267 NLIAPRGYFKIQN

-291 IDTCIS
+291 IGNCNS

-307 NDKPFQNVNK
+307 NDRPFQNVNR

-323 PKYVKQNTLKLATGM
+323 PRYVKQNTLKLATGM
-338 RNVPEKQARGLFGAI
+338 RNVPEKQTRGIFGAI

-363 MIDGWYGFRHQ
+363 MVDGWYGFRHR

-392 DQINGKL
+392 NQITGKL
-399 NRVIEKTNEK
+399 NRVIKKTNEK

-456 LTDSEMNKLFEK
+456 LTDSEMNKLFER
-468 TRRQLREN
+468 TRKQLREN

-483 CFKIYHKCDNACID
+483 CFKIYHKCDNACIG

-502 TYDHDIYRDEA
+502 TYDHDVYRDEA
-513 LNNRFQIKGVELKSG
+513 LTNRFQIKGVQLKSG

-539 ISCFLLCVVLLG
+539 ISCFLLCAVLLG

-557 QRGNIRCNICI
+557 QKGNIRCNICI

>member
-1 MKTIIALSYIFCLA
+1 MKTIIAFSGILCLICA
-15 FSQDLSGSNNNNT
+15 QKLPGSDNSM

-64 STGKICNNPHRIL
+64 STGRICNSPHQIL
-77 DGRDC
+77 DGKNC

-94 DVFQDVTW
+94 DDFQNKKW
-102 DLFVE
+102 DLFIE
-107 RSNALSNCYPYD
+107 RSTAYSNCYPYY
-119 VPDYASLRSL
+119 VPDYTTLRSL
-129 VASSGTLEFITEGF
+129 VASSGNLEFTQESF
-143 TWTGVTQNGGSG
+143 NWTGVAQDGSSYS
-155 ACKRGPANG
+155 CRRGSVKS
-164 FFSRLNWLTKSGSA
+164 FFSRLNWLYHLDYK
-178 YPVLNVTM
+178 YPEQNVTM
-186 PNNDNFDKLYIWGV
+186 SNNDKFDKLYIWGV
-200 HHPSTNQE
+200 HHPGTDKD
-208 QTNLYVQASGRVT
+208 QTNLYVQASGRVI
-221 VSTRRS
+221 VSTKRS
-227 QQTIIPNIGSRPW
+227 QQTVIPNIGYKPW
-240 VRGQSGRISI
+240 VRGVSSIISI
-250 YWTVVKP
+250 YWTIVKP
-257 GDVLVINSNG
+257 GDIFLINSTG
-267 NLIAPRGYFKMRA
+267 NLIAPRGYFKIQS
-280 GKSSIMRSDAP
+280 GKSSIMRSDAH
-291 IDTCIS
+291 IDECNS
-297 ECITPNGSIP
+297 ECITPNGSIS

-323 PKYVKQNTLKLATGM
+323 PRYVKQNTLKLATGM
-338 RNVPEKQARGLFGAI
+338 RNVPEKQTRGIFGAI

-363 MIDGWYGFRHQ
+363 MVDGWYGFRHQ

-392 DQINGKL
+392 NQITGKL
-399 NRVIEKTNEK
+399 NRVIKKTNEK

-456 LTDSEMNKLFEK
+456 LTDSEMNKLFER

-483 CFKIYHKCDNACID
+483 CFKIYHKCDNACIG

-502 TYDHDIYRDEA
+502 TYDHDIYRNEA
-513 LNNRFQIKGVELKSG
+513 LNNRFQIKGIQLKSG
-528 YKDWILWISFA
+528 YKDWVLWISFA

-557 QRGNIRCNICI
+557 QKGNIRCNICI

>member
-1 MKTIIALSYIFCLA
+1 MKTIITLSHIFSLIFA
-15 FSQDLSGSNNNNT
+15 QNLPLNDDST

-36 AVPNGTLVKTITDDQ
+36 AVSNGTLVKTLTNDQ

-64 STGKICNNPHRIL
+64 STGIICDSPHRIL
-77 DGRDC
+77 DGRNC

-94 DVFQDVTW
+94 DGFQNEKW

-107 RSNALSNCYPYD
+107 RSKAFSNCYPYD

-129 VASSGTLEFITEGF
+129 VASSGSLEFTSEEF
-143 TWTGVTQNGGSG
+143 NWTGVTQSGGSY
-155 ACKRGPANG
+155 ACKRRSVNS
-164 FFSRLNWLTKSGSA
+164 FFSRLNWLYESEYK
-178 YPVLNVTM
+178 YPALNVTM
-186 PNNDNFDKLYIWGV
+186 PNNGRFDKLYIWGV
-200 HHPSTNQE
+200 HHPSTDRE
-208 QTNLYVQASGRVT
+208 QTNLYARASGKVT
-221 VSTRRS
+221 VSTKRS
-227 QQTIIPNIGSRPW
+227 QQTVIPNIGPRPW
-240 VRGQSGRISI
+240 IRGLSSRISI

-257 GDVLVINSNG
+257 GDMLLINSTG
-267 NLIAPRGYFKMRA
+267 NLIAPRGYFKLYT

-291 IDTCIS
+291 IGTCNS

-323 PKYVKQNTLKLATGM
+323 PRYIKQSTLKLATGM
-338 RNVPEKQARGLFGAI
+338 RNVPEKQNRGIFGAI

-363 MIDGWYGFRHQ
+363 MVDGWYGFRHQ

-399 NRVIEKTNEK
+399 NRLIEKTNEK

-424 QDLEKYVEDTKIDLW
+424 QNLEKYVEDTKIDLW

-468 TRRQLREN
+468 TKKQLGEN

-483 CFKIYHKCDNACID
+483 CFKIYHKCDNTCIG

-502 TYDHDIYRDEA
+502 TYDHDVYRDEA
-513 LNNRFQIKGVELKSG
+513 LNNRFHIKSVELKSG
-528 YKDWILWISFA
+528 YKEWILWISFA
-539 ISCFLLCVVLLG
+539 TSCFLLCVVLLG

-557 QRGNIRCNICI
+557 QKGNIRCNICI

>member
-1 MKTIIALSYIFCLA
+1 MKTIIAFSCILCLIFAQKLP
-15 FSQDLSGSNNNNT
+15 GSDNSM

-64 STGKICNNPHRIL
+64 STGRICNSPHQIL
-77 DGRDC
+77 DGKNC

-94 DVFQDVTW
+94 DDFQNKEW

-107 RSNALSNCYPYD
+107 RSTAYSSCYPYY
-119 VPDYASLRSL
+119 VPDYATLRSL
-129 VASSGTLEFITEGF
+129 VASSGNLEFTQESF
-143 TWTGVTQNGGSG
+143 NWTGVAQDGSSY
-155 ACKRGPANG
+155 ACRRGSVKS
-164 FFSRLNWLTKSGSA
+164 FFSRLNWLYNLNYK
-178 YPVLNVTM
+178 YPEQNVTM
-186 PNNDNFDKLYIWGV
+186 PNNDKFDKLYIWGV
-200 HHPSTNQE
+200 HHPGTDKD
-208 QTNLYVQASGRVT
+208 QTNLYVQASGRVI
-221 VSTRRS
+221 VSTKRS
-227 QQTIIPNIGSRPW
+227 QQTVIPNIGSRPW
-240 VRGQSGRISI
+240 VRGVSSIISI
-250 YWTVVKP
+250 YWTIVKP
-257 GDVLVINSNG
+257 GDILLINSTG
-267 NLIAPRGYFKMRA
+267 NLIAPRGYFKIQS
-280 GKSSIMRSDAP
+280 GKSSIMRSDAH
-291 IDTCIS
+291 IDECNS
-297 ECITPNGSIP
+297 ECITPNGSIS

-323 PKYVKQNTLKLATGM
+323 PRYVKQNTLKLATGM
-338 RNVPEKQARGLFGAI
+338 RNVPEKQTRGIFGAI

-363 MIDGWYGFRHQ
+363 MVDGWYGFRHQ

-392 DQINGKL
+392 NQITGKL
-399 NRVIEKTNEK
+399 NRVIKKTNEK

-456 LTDSEMNKLFEK
+456 LTDSEMSKLFER

-483 CFKIYHKCDNACID
+483 CFKIYHKCDNACIG

-502 TYDHDIYRDEA
+502 TYDHDIYRNEA
-513 LNNRFQIKGVELKSG
+513 LNNRFQIKGVQLKSG

-557 QRGNIRCNICI
+557 QKGNIRCNICI

>member
-1 MKTIIALSYIFCLA
+1 MKTIIAFSCILCLIFA
-15 FSQDLSGSNNNNT
+15 QKIPGSDNSM

-64 STGKICNNPHRIL
+64 STGRICNSPHQIL
-77 DGRDC
+77 DGKNC

-94 DVFQDVTW
+94 DDFQNKKW

-107 RSNALSNCYPYD
+107 RSTAYSNCYPYY
-119 VPDYASLRSL
+119 VPDYATLRAI
-129 VASSGTLEFITEGF
+129 VASSGNLEFTQESF
-143 TWTGVTQNGGSG
+143 NWTGVDQGGSSYT
-155 ACKRGPANG
+155 CKRGSVNS
-164 FFSRLNWLTKSGSA
+164 FFSRLNWLYKLNYK
-178 YPVLNVTM
+178 YPEQNVTM
-186 PNNDNFDKLYIWGV
+186 PNNDKFDKLYIWGV
-200 HHPSTNQE
+200 HHPGTDKDQI
-208 QTNLYVQASGRVT
+208 NLYAQASGRVI
-221 VSTRRS
+221 VSTKRS
-227 QQTIIPNIGSRPW
+227 QQTVIPNIGSVPW
-240 VRGQSGRISI
+240 VRGVSSIISI
-250 YWTVVKP
+250 YWTIVKP
-257 GDVLVINSNG
+257 GDILLINSTG
-267 NLIAPRGYFKMRA
+267 NLIAPRGYFKIQS
-280 GKSSIMRSDAP
+280 GKSSIMKSDAH
-291 IDTCIS
+291 IDECNS

-323 PKYVKQNTLKLATGM
+323 PRYVKQNTLKLATGM
-338 RNVPEKQARGLFGAI
+338 RNVPEKQTRGIFGAI

-363 MIDGWYGFRHQ
+363 LVDGWYGFRHQ

-385 KSTQAAI
+385 KSTQAAVN
-392 DQINGKL
+392 QITGKL
-399 NRVIEKTNEK
+399 NRVIKKTNEK

-419 VEGRI
+419 IEGRI

-456 LTDSEMNKLFEK
+456 LTDSEMSKLFERTK
-468 TRRQLREN
+468 RQLREN

-483 CFKIYHKCDNACID
+483 CFKIYHKCDNACMG

-502 TYDHDIYRDEA
+502 TYDHDIYRNEA
-513 LNNRFQIKGVELKSG
+513 LNNRFQIKGVQLKLG
-528 YKDWILWISFA
+528 YKDWVLWISFA
-539 ISCFLLCVVLLG
+539 ISCFLLCVALLG

-557 QRGNIRCNICI
+557 QKGNIRCNVCI

>member
-1 MKTIIALSYIFCLA
+1 MKTIIA
-15 FSQDLSGSNNNNT
+15 FSCILCQISAQKLPGSDNSM

-51 IEVTNATELVQSS
+51 IEVTNATELVQSTSKGEICS
-64 STGKICNNPHRIL
+64 SPHQIL
-77 DGRDC
+77 DGKNC

-94 DVFQDVTW
+94 DDFQNKKW

-107 RSNALSNCYPYD
+107 RSTAYSNCYPYY

-129 VASSGTLEFITEGF
+129 VASSGTLEFTQESF
-143 TWTGVTQNGGSG
+143 NWTGVAQDG
-155 ACKRGPANG
+155 ASYSCRRESENS
-164 FFSRLNWLTKSGSA
+164 FFSRLNWLYSLNYK
-178 YPVLNVTM
+178 YPALNVTM
-186 PNNDNFDKLYIWGV
+186 PNNDKFDKLYIWGV
-200 HHPSTNQE
+200 HHPGTDKD
-208 QTNLYVQASGRVT
+208 QTSLYIQASGRVT
-221 VSTRRS
+221 VSTKWS
-227 QQTIIPNIGSRPW
+227 QQTVIPNIGFKPW
-240 VRGQSGRISI
+240 IRGVSSIISI
-250 YWTVVKP
+250 YWTIVKP
-257 GDVLVINSNG
+257 GDILLINSTG
-267 NLIAPRGYFKMRA
+267 NLIAPRGYFKIQS
-280 GKSSIMRSDAP
+280 GKSSIMRSDAH
-291 IDTCIS
+291 IGNCNY

-307 NDKPFQNVNK
+307 NDKPFQNVNR

-323 PKYVKQNTLKLATGM
+323 PRYVKQNTLKLATGM
-338 RNVPEKQARGLFGAI
+338 RNVPEKQTRLDTPAK

-363 MIDGWYGFRHQ
+363 MVDGWYGFRHQ

-392 DQINGKL
+392 NQITGKL
-399 NRVIEKTNEK
+399 NRVIKKTNEK

-424 QDLEKYVEDTKIDLW
+424 QDLERYVEDTKIDLW

-456 LTDSEMNKLFEK
+456 LTDSEMNKLFER
-468 TRRQLREN
+468 TRKQLREN

-483 CFKIYHKCDNACID
+483 CFKIYHKCDNACIG

-502 TYDHDIYRDEA
+502 TYDHDVYRDEA
-513 LNNRFQIKGVELKSG
+513 VNNRFQIKGVQLKLG

-539 ISCFLLCVVLLG
+539 ISCFLLCAVLLG

-557 QRGNIRCNICI
+557 QKGNIRCNICI

>member
-1 MKTIIALSYIFCLA
+1 MKTIIAFSCILYLIFAQKLP
-15 FSQDLSGSNNNNT
+15 GSDNSM

-51 IEVTNATELVQSS
+51 VEVTNATELVQSS
-64 STGKICNNPHRIL
+64 STGRICNSPHQIL
-77 DGRDC
+77 DGKNC

-94 DVFQDVTW
+94 DEFQNTEW

-107 RSNALSNCYPYD
+107 RSTAYSNCYPYY
-119 VPDYASLRSL
+119 VPDYSSLRSL
-129 VASSGTLEFITEGF
+129 VASSGTLEFTQESF
-143 TWTGVTQNGGSG
+143 DWTGVAQDGSSY
-155 ACKRGPANG
+155 ACKRGSVNS
-164 FFSRLNWLTKSGSA
+164 FFSRLNWLHNLDYK
-178 YPVLNVTM
+178 YPALNVTM

-200 HHPSTNQE
+200 HHPGTDRDQA
-208 QTNLYVQASGRVT
+208 NLYVQASGRVT
-221 VSTRRS
+221 VSTKRS
-227 QQTIIPNIGSRPW
+227 QQTVIPNIGSRPW
-240 VRGQSGRISI
+240 VRGVSSVISI
-250 YWTVVKP
+250 YWTIVKP
-257 GDVLVINSNG
+257 GDILLINSTG
-267 NLIAPRGYFKMRA
+267 NLIAPRGYFKIQN
-280 GKSSIMRSDAP
+280 GKSSIMRSDAH
-291 IDTCIS
+291 IDNCNS

-307 NDKPFQNVNK
+307 NDKPFQNVNR

-323 PKYVKQNTLKLATGM
+323 PRYVKQNTLKLATGM
-338 RNVPEKQARGLFGAI
+338 RNVPEKQTRGIFGAI

-363 MIDGWYGFRHQ
+363 MVDGWYGFRHH

-392 DQINGKL
+392 NQITGKL
-399 NRVIEKTNEK
+399 NRVIKKTNEK

-456 LTDSEMNKLFEK
+456 LTDSEMSKLFEK
-468 TRRQLREN
+468 TRKQLREN

-483 CFKIYHKCDNACID
+483 CFKIYHKCDNACIG

-502 TYDHDIYRDEA
+502 TYNHDVYRDEA
-513 LNNRFQIKGVELKSG
+513 LNNRFQIKGVQLKSE

-557 QRGNIRCNICI
+557 QKGNIKCNICI

>member
-1 MKTIIALSYIFCLA
+1 MKTIIAFSCILCLIFAQKLP
-15 FSQDLSGSNNNNT
+15 GSDNSM

-64 STGKICNNPHRIL
+64 STGRICNSPHQIL
-77 DGRDC
+77 DGKNC

-94 DVFQDVTW
+94 DDFQNKKW

-107 RSNALSNCYPYD
+107 RSTAYSNCYPYY
-119 VPDYASLRSL
+119 VPDYATLRSL
-129 VASSGTLEFITEGF
+129 IASSGNLEFTQESF
-143 TWTGVTQNGGSG
+143 NWTGVAQDGSSY
-155 ACKRGPANG
+155 ACRRGSVKS
-164 FFSRLNWLTKSGSA
+164 FFSRLNWLYNLNYK
-178 YPVLNVTM
+178 YPEQNVTM
-186 PNNDNFDKLYIWGV
+186 PNNDKFDKLYIWGV
-200 HHPSTNQE
+200 HHPGMDKD
-208 QTNLYVQASGRVT
+208 QTNLYVQASGRVI
-221 VSTRRS
+221 VSTKRS
-227 QQTIIPNIGSRPW
+227 QQTVIPSIGSRPW
-240 VRGQSGRISI
+240 VRGVSSIISI
-250 YWTVVKP
+250 YWTIVKP
-257 GDVLVINSNG
+257 GDILLINSTG
-267 NLIAPRGYFKMRA
+267 NLIAPRGYFKIQS
-280 GKSSIMRSDAP
+280 GKSSIMRSDAH
-291 IDTCIS
+291 IDECNS

-323 PKYVKQNTLKLATGM
+323 PRYVKQNTLKLATGM
-338 RNVPEKQARGLFGAI
+338 RNVPEKQTRGIFGAI

-363 MIDGWYGFRHQ
+363 MVDGWYGFRHQ

-392 DQINGKL
+392 NQITGKL
-399 NRVIEKTNEK
+399 NRVIKKTNEK

-456 LTDSEMNKLFEK
+456 LTDSEMSKLFER

-483 CFKIYHKCDNACID
+483 CFKIYHKCDNACIG

-502 TYDHDIYRDEA
+502 TYNHDIYRNEA
-513 LNNRFQIKGVELKSG
+513 LNNRFQIKGVQLKSG

-557 QRGNIRCNICI
+557 QKGNIRCNICI

>member
-1 MKTIIALSYIFCLA
+1 MKTIIAFSCILYLIFAQKLPGRDN
-15 FSQDLSGSNNNNT
+15 SM

-64 STGKICNNPHRIL
+64 STGKICNSPHQIL
-77 DGRDC
+77 DGKNC

-94 DVFQDVTW
+94 DDFQNKKW

-107 RSNALSNCYPYD
+107 RSTAYSNCYPYY

-129 VASSGTLEFITEGF
+129 VASSGTLEFIPERF
-143 TWTGVTQNGGSG
+143 NWIGVTQGGSSS
-155 ACKRGPANG
+155 ACTRNSNKS
-164 FFSRLNWLTKSGSA
+164 FFSRLNWLYHLNHK
-178 YPVLNVTM
+178 YPALNVTM
-186 PNNDNFDKLYIWGV
+186 PNTDKFDKLYIWGV
-200 HHPSTNQE
+200 HHPATDGD
-208 QTNLYVQASGRVT
+208 QTALYAQASGRVA
-221 VSTRRS
+221 VSTQGS
-227 QQTIIPNIGSRPW
+227 QQTVVPNIGSRPW
-240 VRGQSGRISI
+240 VRGVSSIISI
-250 YWTVVKP
+250 HWTIVKP
-257 GDVLVINSNG
+257 GDILLINSTG
-267 NLIAPRGYFKMRA
+267 NLIAPRGYFKMQS

-291 IDTCIS
+291 IENCNS
-297 ECITPNGSIP
+297 ECITPNGSIH
-307 NDKPFQNVNK
+307 NDRPFQNVNR

-323 PKYVKQNTLKLATGM
+323 PRYVKQNTLKLATGM
-338 RNVPEKQARGLFGAI
+338 RNVPEKQTRGIFGAI

-363 MIDGWYGFRHQ
+363 MVDGWYGFRHQ

-385 KSTQAAI
+385 KSTQTAI
-392 DQINGKL
+392 NQINGKI
-399 NRVIEKTNEK
+399 NRVIKKTNEK

-456 LTDSEMNKLFEK
+456 LTDSEMNKLFER
-468 TRRQLREN
+468 TRKLLREN

-483 CFKIYHKCDNACID
+483 CLKIYHKCDNVCIG

-502 TYDHDIYRDEA
+502 TYDHSVYRDEA
-513 LNNRFQIKGVELKSG
+513 LNNRFQIKGVQLKSG
-528 YKDWILWISFA
+528 YKDWIIWISFA

-557 QRGNIRCNICI
+557 QKGNIRCNICI

>member
-1 MKTIIALSYIFCLA
+1 MKTIIAFSCILCLIFAQKLP
-15 FSQDLSGSNNNNT
+15 GSDNSM

-64 STGKICNNPHRIL
+64 STGRICNSPHQIL
-77 DGRDC
+77 DGKNC

-94 DVFQDVTW
+94 DDFQNKEW

-107 RSNALSNCYPYD
+107 RSTAYSNCYPYY
-119 VPDYASLRSL
+119 VPDYATLRSL
-129 VASSGTLEFITEGF
+129 VASSGNLEFTQESF
-143 TWTGVTQNGGSG
+143 NWTGVAQDGSSY
-155 ACKRGPANG
+155 ACRRGSVNS
-164 FFSRLNWLTKSGSA
+164 FFSRLNWLYNLNYK
-178 YPVLNVTM
+178 YPEQNVTM
-186 PNNDNFDKLYIWGV
+186 PNNDKFDKLYIWGV
-200 HHPSTNQE
+200 HHPGTDKD
-208 QTNLYVQASGRVT
+208 QTNLYVQASGKVI
-221 VSTRRS
+221 VSTKRS
-227 QQTIIPNIGSRPW
+227 QQTVIPNVGSRPW
-240 VRGQSGRISI
+240 VRGVSSIISI
-250 YWTVVKP
+250 YWTIVKP
-257 GDVLVINSNG
+257 GDILLINSTG
-267 NLIAPRGYFKMRA
+267 NLIAPRGYFKIQS
-280 GKSSIMRSDAP
+280 GKSSIMRSDAH
-291 IDTCIS
+291 IDECNS
-297 ECITPNGSIP
+297 ECITPNGSIS
-307 NDKPFQNVNK
+307 NDKPFQSVNK

-323 PKYVKQNTLKLATGM
+323 PRYVKQNTLKLATGM
-338 RNVPEKQARGLFGAI
+338 RNVPEKQTRGIFGAI

-363 MIDGWYGFRHQ
+363 MVDGWYGFRHQ

-392 DQINGKL
+392 NQITGKL
-399 NRVIEKTNEK
+399 DRVIKKTNEK

-456 LTDSEMNKLFEK
+456 LTDSEMSKLFER

-483 CFKIYHKCDNACID
+483 CFKIYHKCDNACIG

-502 TYDHDIYRDEA
+502 TYDHDIYRNEA
-513 LNNRFQIKGVELKSG
+513 LNNRFQIKGVRLKSG

-557 QRGNIRCNICI
+557 QKGNIRCNICI

>member
-1 MKTIIALSYIFCLA
+1 MKTIIAFSCILCLIFAQKLPE
-15 FSQDLSGSNNNNT
+15 SDNSM

-64 STGKICNNPHRIL
+64 STGRICNSPHQIL
-77 DGRDC
+77 DGKNC

-94 DVFQDVTW
+94 DDFQNKEW

-107 RSNALSNCYPYD
+107 RSTAYSNCYPYY
-119 VPDYASLRSL
+119 VPDYATLRSL
-129 VASSGTLEFITEGF
+129 VASSGNLEFTQESF
-143 TWTGVTQNGGSG
+143 NWTGVAQDGSSS
-155 ACKRGPANG
+155 ACRRGSVNS
-164 FFSRLNWLTKSGSA
+164 FFSRLNWLYNLNYK
-178 YPVLNVTM
+178 YPEQNVTM
-186 PNNDNFDKLYIWGV
+186 PNNDKFDKLYIWGV
-200 HHPSTNQE
+200 HHPGTDKD
-208 QTNLYVQASGRVT
+208 QTYLYAQAPGRVI
-221 VSTRRS
+221 VSTKRS
-227 QQTIIPNIGSRPW
+227 QQTVIPNIGSRPW
-240 VRGQSGRISI
+240 VRGVSSIISI
-250 YWTVVKP
+250 YWTIVKP
-257 GDVLVINSNG
+257 GDMLLINSTG
-267 NLIAPRGYFKMRA
+267 NLIAPRGYFKIQS
-280 GKSSIMRSDAP
+280 GKSSIMRSDAH
-291 IDTCIS
+291 IDECNS
-297 ECITPNGSIP
+297 ECITPNGSIS

-323 PKYVKQNTLKLATGM
+323 PRYVKQNTLKLATGM
-338 RNVPEKQARGLFGAI
+338 RNVPEKQTRGIFGAI

-363 MIDGWYGFRHQ
+363 MVDGWYGFRHQ
-374 NSEGTGQAADL
+374 NYEGKGQAADL

-392 DQINGKL
+392 NQITGKL
-399 NRVIEKTNEK
+399 NRVIKKTNEK

-456 LTDSEMNKLFEK
+456 LTDSEMSKLFER

-483 CFKIYHKCDNACID
+483 CFKIYHKCDNACIG

-502 TYDHDIYRDEA
+502 TYDHDIYRNEA
-513 LNNRFQIKGVELKSG
+513 LNNRFQIKGVQLKSG

-557 QRGNIRCNICI
+557 QKGNIRCNICI

>member
-1 MKTIIALSYIFCLA
+1 MKTIIAFSCILCLIIA
-15 FSQDLSGSNNNNT
+15 QKLPGSDNSM

-64 STGKICNNPHRIL
+64 STGRICNSPHQIL
-77 DGRDC
+77 DGKNC

-94 DVFQDVTW
+94 DDFQNKEW

-107 RSNALSNCYPYD
+107 RNTAYSSCYPYY
-119 VPDYASLRSL
+119 VPDYANLRSL
-129 VASSGTLEFITEGF
+129 VASSGNLKF
-143 TWTGVTQNGGSG
+143 TQEIFNWTGVAQDGSSYSCRKG
-155 ACKRGPANG
+155 SVNS
-164 FFSRLNWLTKSGSA
+164 FFSRLNWLYHLNYK
-178 YPVLNVTM
+178 YPEQNVTM
-186 PNNDNFDKLYIWGV
+186 PNNDKFDKLYIWGV
-200 HHPSTNQE
+200 HHPGTDKD
-208 QTNLYVQASGRVT
+208 QTNLYVQASGRVI

-227 QQTIIPNIGSRPW
+227 QQTVVPNIGSRPW
-240 VRGQSGRISI
+240 VRGVSSIISI
-250 YWTVVKP
+250 YWTIVKP
-257 GDVLVINSNG
+257 GDILLINSTG
-267 NLIAPRGYFKMRA
+267 NLIAPRGYFKIQS
-280 GKSSIMRSDAP
+280 GKSSIMRSDAH
-291 IDTCIS
+291 IDECNS
-297 ECITPNGSIP
+297 ECITPNGSIS

-323 PKYVKQNTLKLATGM
+323 PRYVRQNTLKLATGM
-338 RNVPEKQARGLFGAI
+338 RNIPEKQTRGIFGAI

-363 MIDGWYGFRHQ
+363 MVDGWYGFRHQ

-385 KSTQAAI
+385 ESTQAAI
-392 DQINGKL
+392 NQITGKL
-399 NRVIEKTNEK
+399 NRVIKKTNEK

-483 CFKIYHKCDNACID
+483 CFKIYHKCDNACIG

-502 TYDHDIYRDEA
+502 TYDHDIYRNEA
-513 LNNRFQIKGVELKSG
+513 LNNRFQVKGVQLKSG

-557 QRGNIRCNICI
+557 QKGNIRCNICI

>member
-1 MKTIIALSYIFCLA
+1 MKTIIAFSCILCLIFAQKLP
-15 FSQDLSGSNNNNT
+15 GSDNSM

-64 STGKICNNPHRIL
+64 STGRICNSPHQIL
-77 DGRDC
+77 DGKNC

-94 DVFQDVTW
+94 DDFQNKEW

-107 RSNALSNCYPYD
+107 RSTAYSNCYPYY
-119 VPDYASLRSL
+119 VPDYATLRSL
-129 VASSGTLEFITEGF
+129 VASSGNLEFTQESF
-143 TWTGVTQNGGSG
+143 NWTGVAQDGSSY
-155 ACKRGPANG
+155 ACRRGSVKS
-164 FFSRLNWLTKSGSA
+164 FFSRLNWLYNLNYK
-178 YPVLNVTM
+178 YPEQNVTM
-186 PNNDNFDKLYIWGV
+186 PNNDKFDKLYIWGV
-200 HHPSTNQE
+200 HHPGTDKD
-208 QTNLYVQASGRVT
+208 QTNLYVQASGRVI
-221 VSTRRS
+221 VSTKRS
-227 QQTIIPNIGSRPW
+227 QQTVIPNIGSRPW
-240 VRGQSGRISI
+240 VRGVSSIISI
-250 YWTVVKP
+250 YWTIVKP
-257 GDVLVINSNG
+257 GDILLINSTG
-267 NLIAPRGYFKMRA
+267 NLIAPRGYFKIQS
-280 GKSSIMRSDAP
+280 GKSSIMRSDAH
-291 IDTCIS
+291 IDECNS
-297 ECITPNGSIP
+297 ECITPNGSIS

-323 PKYVKQNTLKLATGM
+323 PRYVKQNTLKLATGM
-338 RNVPEKQARGLFGAI
+338 RNVPEKQARGIFGAI

-363 MIDGWYGFRHQ
+363 MVDGWYGFRHQ

-392 DQINGKL
+392 NQITGKL
-399 NRVIEKTNEK
+399 NRVIKKTNEK

-456 LTDSEMNKLFEK
+456 LTDSEMSKLFER

-483 CFKIYHKCDNACID
+483 CFKIYHKCDNACIG

-502 TYDHDIYRDEA
+502 TYNHDIYRNEA
-513 LNNRFQIKGVELKSG
+513 LNNRFQIKGVQLKSG

-557 QRGNIRCNICI
+557 QKGNIRCNICI

>member
-1 MKTIIALSYIFCLA
+1 MKTIIAFSCILRLIFAQKLP
-15 FSQDLSGSNNNNT
+15 GSDNSM

-64 STGKICNNPHRIL
+64 STGRICNSPHQIL
-77 DGRDC
+77 DGKNC

-94 DVFQDVTW
+94 DDFQNKEW

-107 RSNALSNCYPYD
+107 RSTAYSNCYPYY
-119 VPDYASLRSL
+119 VPDYATLRSL
-129 VASSGTLEFITEGF
+129 VASSGNLEFTQESF
-143 TWTGVTQNGGSG
+143 NWTGVAQDGSSY
-155 ACKRGPANG
+155 ACRRGSVKS
-164 FFSRLNWLTKSGSA
+164 FFSRLNWLYNLNYK
-178 YPVLNVTM
+178 YPEQNVTM
-186 PNNDNFDKLYIWGV
+186 PNNDKFDKLYIWGV
-200 HHPSTNQE
+200 HHPGTDKD
-208 QTNLYVQASGRVT
+208 QTNLYVQASGRVI
-221 VSTRRS
+221 VSTKRS
-227 QQTIIPNIGSRPW
+227 QQTVIPNIGSRPW
-240 VRGQSGRISI
+240 VRGVSSIISI
-250 YWTVVKP
+250 YWTIVKP
-257 GDVLVINSNG
+257 GDILLINSTG
-267 NLIAPRGYFKMRA
+267 NLIAPRGYFKIQS
-280 GKSSIMRSDAP
+280 GKSSIMRSDAH
-291 IDTCIS
+291 IDECNS
-297 ECITPNGSIP
+297 ECITPNGSIS

-323 PKYVKQNTLKLATGM
+323 PRYVKQNTLKLATGM
-338 RNVPEKQARGLFGAI
+338 RNVPEKQTRGIFGAI

-363 MIDGWYGFRHQ
+363 MVDGWYGFRHQ

-392 DQINGKL
+392 NQITGKL
-399 NRVIEKTNEK
+399 NRVIKKTNEK

-456 LTDSEMNKLFEK
+456 LTDSEMSKLFER

-483 CFKIYHKCDNACID
+483 CFKIYHKCDNACIG

-502 TYDHDIYRDEA
+502 TYDHDIYRNEA
-513 LNNRFQIKGVELKSG
+513 LNNRFQIKGVQLKSG

-557 QRGNIRCNICI
+557 QKGNIRCNICI

>member
-1 MKTIIALSYIFCLA
+1 MKTIIAFSCILYLIFAQKLPGNDN
-15 FSQDLSGSNNNNT
+15 SM

-51 IEVTNATELVQSS
+51 VEVTNATELVQSS
-64 STGKICNNPHRIL
+64 STGRICNSPHQIL
-77 DGRDC
+77 DGKNC

-94 DVFQDVTW
+94 DEFQNTEW

-107 RSNALSNCYPYD
+107 RSTAYSNCYPYY
-119 VPDYASLRSL
+119 VPDYSSLRSL
-129 VASSGTLEFITEGF
+129 VASSGTLEFTQESF
-143 TWTGVTQNGGSG
+143 DWTGVAQNGSSY
-155 ACKRGPANG
+155 ACKRGSVKS
-164 FFSRLNWLTKSGSA
+164 FFSRLNWLHKLNFK
-178 YPVLNVTM
+178 YPALNVTM
-186 PNNDNFDKLYIWGV
+186 PNNDNFNKLYIWGV
-200 HHPSTNQE
+200 HHPGTDSDQA
-208 QTNLYVQASGRVT
+208 NLYVQASGRVT
-221 VSTRRS
+221 VSTKRS
-227 QQTIIPNIGSRPW
+227 QQTVIPNIGSRPW
-240 VRGQSGRISI
+240 VRGVSSVISI
-250 YWTVVKP
+250 YWTIVKP
-257 GDVLVINSNG
+257 GDILLINSTG
-267 NLIAPRGYFKMRA
+267 NLIAPRGYFKIRN
-280 GKSSIMRSDAP
+280 GKSSIMRSDAH
-291 IDTCIS
+291 IDNCNS

-307 NDKPFQNVNK
+307 NDKPFQNVNR

-323 PKYVKQNTLKLATGM
+323 PRYVKQNTLKLATGM
-338 RNVPEKQARGLFGAI
+338 RNVPEKQTRGIFGAI

-363 MIDGWYGFRHQ
+363 MVDGWYGFRHH
-374 NSEGTGQAADL
+374 NSEGTGQVADL

-392 DQINGKL
+392 NQITGKL
-399 NRVIEKTNEK
+399 NRVIKKTNEK

-483 CFKIYHKCDNACID
+483 CFKIYHKCDNACIG

-502 TYDHDIYRDEA
+502 TYNHDVYRDEA
-513 LNNRFQIKGVELKSG
+513 LNNRFQIKGVQLKSE

-557 QRGNIRCNICI
+557 QKGNIKCNICI

>member
-1 MKTIIALSYIFCLA
+1 MKTIIAFSCILCLINA
-15 FSQDLSGSNNNNT
+15 QKLPGSDNSM

-64 STGKICNNPHRIL
+64 STGRICNSPHQIL
-77 DGRDC
+77 DGKNC

-94 DVFQDVTW
+94 DDFQNKEW

-107 RSNALSNCYPYD
+107 RSTAYSSCYPYY
-119 VPDYASLRSL
+119 VPDYATLRSL
-129 VASSGTLEFITEGF
+129 VASSGNLEFTQEIF
-143 TWTGVTQNGGSG
+143 NWTGVAQDGSSYS
-155 ACKRGPANG
+155 CRRGSVNS
-164 FFSRLNWLTKSGSA
+164 FFSRLNWLYHLNYK
-178 YPVLNVTM
+178 YPEQNVTM
-186 PNNDNFDKLYIWGV
+186 PNNEKFDKLYIWGV
-200 HHPSTNQE
+200 HHPGTDKD
-208 QTNLYVQASGRVT
+208 QTNLYIQASGRVI

-227 QQTIIPNIGSRPW
+227 QQTVIPNIGSRPW
-240 VRGQSGRISI
+240 VRGVSSIISI
-250 YWTVVKP
+250 YWTIVKP
-257 GDVLVINSNG
+257 GDILLINSTG
-267 NLIAPRGYFKMRA
+267 NLIAPRGYFKIQS
-280 GKSSIMRSDAP
+280 GKSSIMRSDAH
-291 IDTCIS
+291 IDECNF
-297 ECITPNGSIP
+297 ECITPNGSIS

-323 PKYVKQNTLKLATGM
+323 PRYVKQNTLKLATGM
-338 RNVPEKQARGLFGAI
+338 RNVPEKQTRGIFGAI

-363 MIDGWYGFRHQ
+363 MVDGWYGFRHQ

-392 DQINGKL
+392 NQITGKL
-399 NRVIEKTNEK
+399 NRVIKKTNEK

-456 LTDSEMNKLFEK
+456 LTDSEMNKLFER

-483 CFKIYHKCDNACID
+483 CFKIYHKCDNACIG

-502 TYDHDIYRDEA
+502 TYDHDIYRNEA
-513 LNNRFQIKGVELKSG
+513 LNNRFQVKGVQLKSG

-539 ISCFLLCVVLLG
+539 ISCLLLCVVLLG

-557 QRGNIRCNICI
+557 QKGNIRCNICI

>member
-1 MKTIIALSYIFCLA
+1 MKTTIA
-15 FSQDLSGSNNNNT
+15 FSCILCLINAQKLPGSDNSM

-64 STGKICNNPHRIL
+64 STGRICNSPHQIL
-77 DGRDC
+77 DGKNC

-94 DVFQDVTW
+94 DDFQNKKW

-107 RSNALSNCYPYD
+107 RSTAYSSCYPYY
-119 VPDYASLRSL
+119 VPDHATLRSL
-129 VASSGTLEFITEGF
+129 VASSGNLEFTQEIF
-143 TWTGVTQNGGSG
+143 NWTGVAQDGSSYS
-155 ACKRGPANG
+155 CRRGSVNS
-164 FFSRLNWLTKSGSA
+164 FFSRLNWLYHLNYK
-178 YPVLNVTM
+178 YPEQNVTM
-186 PNNDNFDKLYIWGV
+186 PNNEKFDKLYIWGV
-200 HHPSTNQE
+200 HHPGTDKD
-208 QTNLYVQASGRVT
+208 QTNLYIQASGRVI

-227 QQTIIPNIGSRPW
+227 QQTVIPNIGSRPW
-240 VRGQSGRISI
+240 VRGVSSIISI
-250 YWTVVKP
+250 YWTIVKP
-257 GDVLVINSNG
+257 GDILLINSTG
-267 NLIAPRGYFKMRA
+267 NLIAPRGYFKIQS
-280 GKSSIMRSDAP
+280 GKSSIMRSDAH
-291 IDTCIS
+291 IDECNF
-297 ECITPNGSIP
+297 ECITPNGSIS

-323 PKYVKQNTLKLATGM
+323 PRYVKQNTLKLATGM
-338 RNVPEKQARGLFGAI
+338 RNVPEKQTRGIFGAI

-363 MIDGWYGFRHQ
+363 MVDGWYGFRHQ

-392 DQINGKL
+392 NQITGKL
-399 NRVIEKTNEK
+399 NRVIKKTNEK

-456 LTDSEMNKLFEK
+456 LTDSEMNKLFER

-483 CFKIYHKCDNACID
+483 CFKIYHKCDNACIG

-502 TYDHDIYRDEA
+502 TYDHDIYRNEA
-513 LNNRFQIKGVELKSG
+513 LNNRFQVKGVQLKSG

-539 ISCFLLCVVLLG
+539 ISCLLLCVVLLG

-557 QRGNIRCNICI
+557 QKGNIRCNICI

>member
-1 MKTIIALSYIFCLA
+1 MKTIIAFSCILCLIIA
-15 FSQDLSGSNNNNT
+15 KKLPGSDNSM

-64 STGKICNNPHRIL
+64 STGKICNSPHQVL
-77 DGRDC
+77 DGKNC

-94 DVFQDVTW
+94 DDFQNKEW

-107 RSNALSNCYPYD
+107 RSTAYSSCYPYH
-119 VPDYASLRSL
+119 VPDYTTLRSL
-129 VASSGTLEFITEGF
+129 VASSGNLKF
-143 TWTGVTQNGGSG
+143 TQEIFNWTGVAQDGSSYS
-155 ACKRGPANG
+155 CRRGSVNS
-164 FFSRLNWLTKSGSA
+164 FFSRLNWLYHLNYK
-178 YPVLNVTM
+178 YPEQNVTM
-186 PNNDNFDKLYIWGV
+186 PNNDKFDKLYIWGV
-200 HHPSTNQE
+200 HHPGTDKD
-208 QTNLYVQASGRVT
+208 QTNLYVQASGRVI
-221 VSTRRS
+221 VSTRGS
-227 QQTIIPNIGSRPW
+227 QQTVIPNIGSRPW
-240 VRGQSGRISI
+240 VRGVSSIISI
-250 YWTVVKP
+250 YWTIVRP
-257 GDVLVINSNG
+257 GDILLIKSTG
-267 NLIAPRGYFKMRA
+267 NLIAPRGYFRIQS
-280 GKSSIMRSDAP
+280 GKSSIMRSDAH
-291 IDTCIS
+291 IDECNS
-297 ECITPNGSIP
+297 ECITPNGSISS
-307 NDKPFQNVNK
+307 DKPFQNVNK

-323 PKYVKQNTLKLATGM
+323 PRYVKQNTLKLATGM
-338 RNVPEKQARGLFGAI
+338 RNVPEKQTRGIFGAI

-363 MIDGWYGFRHQ
+363 MVDGWYGFRHQ

-385 KSTQAAI
+385 ESTQAAI
-392 DQINGKL
+392 NQITGKL
-399 NRVIEKTNEK
+399 NRVIKKTNEK

-456 LTDSEMNKLFEK
+456 LTDSEMNKLFER

-483 CFKIYHKCDNACID
+483 CFKIYHKCDNACIG

-502 TYDHDIYRDEA
+502 TYDHDIYRNEA
-513 LNNRFQIKGVELKSG
+513 LNNRFQVKGVQLRSG

-557 QRGNIRCNICI
+557 QKGNIRCNICI

>member
-1 MKTIIALSYIFCLA
+1 MKTIIAVSNILCLVFA
-15 FSQDLSGSNNNNT
+15 QKLPGNDNTT

-36 AVPNGTLVKTITDDQ
+36 AVPNGTLVKTLTDDQ

-64 STGKICNNPHRIL
+64 STGGICDSPHRIL
-77 DGRDC
+77 DGKNC

-94 DVFQDVTW
+94 DDFQNKEW
-102 DLFVE
+102 DLFIE
-107 RSNALSNCYPYD
+107 RSEAYSDCYPYD

-129 VASSGTLEFITEGF
+129 VASSGTLEFTKEGF
-143 TWTGVTQNGGSG
+143 NWTGVAQDGTSIS
-155 ACKRGPANG
+155 CKRGSVKS
-164 FFSRLNWLTKSGSA
+164 FFSRLNWLHKLDYK
-178 YPVLNVTM
+178 YPALNVTM
-186 PNNDNFDKLYIWGV
+186 LNNDKFDKLYIWGV
-200 HHPSTNQE
+200 HHPSTDSD

-221 VSTRRS
+221 VSTKRS
-227 QQTIIPNIGSRPW
+227 QQTVIPNIGSRPW
-240 VRGQSGRISI
+240 VRGISSRISI
-250 YWTVVKP
+250 YWTIVKP
-257 GDVLVINSNG
+257 GDILLINSTG
-267 NLIAPRGYFKMRA
+267 NLIAPRGYFKIRS

-291 IDTCIS
+291 IGKCNS

-307 NDKPFQNVNK
+307 NDKPFQNVNR

-323 PKYVKQNTLKLATGM
+323 PRYIKQNTLKLATGM
-338 RNVPEKQARGLFGAI
+338 RNVPEKQTRGIFDAI

-363 MIDGWYGFRHQ
+363 MVDGWYGFRHQ

-392 DQINGKL
+392 NQINGKL
-399 NRVIEKTNEK
+399 NRLIEKTNEK

-424 QDLEKYVEDTKIDLW
+424 QDLEKYIEDTKIDLW

-468 TRRQLREN
+468 TRKQLREN

-483 CFKIYHKCDNACID
+483 CFKIYHKCDNACIG

-502 TYDHDIYRDEA
+502 TYDHNVYRDEA
-513 LNNRFQIKGVELKSG
+513 LNNRFQIKGVELNSG
-528 YKDWILWISFA
+528 YKDWIIWISFA

-557 QRGNIRCNICI
+557 QKGNIRCNICI

>member
-1 MKTIIALSYIFCLA
+1 MKTIIAFSCILCLIFAQKLP
-15 FSQDLSGSNNNNT
+15 GSDNSM

-64 STGKICNNPHRIL
+64 STGRICNSPHQIL
-77 DGRDC
+77 DGKNC

-94 DVFQDVTW
+94 DDFQNKKW

-107 RSNALSNCYPYD
+107 RSTAYSNCYPYY
-119 VPDYASLRSL
+119 VPDYATLRSL
-129 VASSGTLEFITEGF
+129 IASSGNLEFTQESF
-143 TWTGVTQNGGSG
+143 NWTGVAQDGSSY
-155 ACKRGPANG
+155 ACRRGSVNS
-164 FFSRLNWLTKSGSA
+164 FFSRLNWLYNLNYK
-178 YPVLNVTM
+178 YPEQNVTM
-186 PNNDNFDKLYIWGV
+186 PNNDKFDKLYIWGV
-200 HHPSTNQE
+200 HHPGMDKD
-208 QTNLYVQASGRVT
+208 QTNLYVHASGRVI
-221 VSTRRS
+221 VSTKRS
-227 QQTIIPNIGSRPW
+227 QQTVIPSIGSRPW
-240 VRGQSGRISI
+240 VRGVSSIISI
-250 YWTVVKP
+250 YWTIVKP
-257 GDVLVINSNG
+257 GDILLINSTG
-267 NLIAPRGYFKMRA
+267 NLIAPRGYFKIQS
-280 GKSSIMRSDAP
+280 GKSSIMRSDAH
-291 IDTCIS
+291 IDECNS

-323 PKYVKQNTLKLATGM
+323 PRYVKQNTLKLATGM
-338 RNVPEKQARGLFGAI
+338 RNVPEKQTRGIFGAI

-363 MIDGWYGFRHQ
+363 MVDGWYGFRHQ

-392 DQINGKL
+392 NQITGKL
-399 NRVIEKTNEK
+399 NRVIKKTNEK

-456 LTDSEMNKLFEK
+456 LTDSEMSKLFER

-483 CFKIYHKCDNACID
+483 CFKIYHKCDNACIG

-502 TYDHDIYRDEA
+502 TYDHDIYRNEA
-513 LNNRFQIKGVELKSG
+513 LNNRFQIKGVQLKSG

-539 ISCFLLCVVLLG
+539 ISCLLLCVVLLG

-557 QRGNIRCNICI
+557 QKGNIRCNICI